1 MSGAAPPTALRDE
14 AAKASAGGRCTDP
27 RSVCRAGFAF
37 TGAPV
42 SLPAAACRIACM
54 PDQTI
59 SVRVPT
65 TSANLGPGF
74 DSLGVALD
82 WTALLTVERL
92 DTPAPEPFDPVGR
105 MTAQAV
111 IAFFEE
117 AGERLAGLRVTYK
130 GDMPVGRGL
139 GMSAA
144 ARAAGVVAAN
154 ALLGSRLSLEALLPL
169 AVRLEGHGDNII
181 PALLGGL
188 QVVVDDDGVPIHM
201 PVAVPDD
208 LRLALLI
215 PEFDMPTN
223 ESRKRLP
230 ESLTRNQS
238 VHNIGRAALIVAA
251 ITGHRYDLLG
261 VATQD
266 ILHQPARSTLFPAM
280 YPIFEAARAAG
291 AHGVYL
297 SGGGSTIAA
306 FVSDHDDAVT
316 DAMREAAAAHGLQAQ
331 TRVVAMTS
339 TGAEVVSA

>member
-1 MSGAAPPTALRDE
+1 MADR
-14 AAKASAGGRCTDP
+14 
-27 RSVCRAGFAF
+27 
-37 TGAPV
+37 
-42 SLPAAACRIACM
+42 
-54 PDQTI
+54 TI

-82 WTALLTVERL
+82 WTALFTVQMQDHGTPEPADPVERM
-92 DTPAPEPFDPVGR
+92 A
-105 MTAQAV
+105 AQAV
-111 IAFFEE
+111 AAFFEA
-117 AGERLAGLRVTYK
+117 AGEPRVGIRVACV

-154 ALLGSRLSLEALLPL
+154 ALLGNRLTVEELLPI

-188 QVVVDDDGVPIHM
+188 QVVVDDDGVPVHM
-201 PVAVPDD
+201 PLAVPDD

-230 ESLTRNQS
+230 KSLTRNQS

-251 ITGHRYDLLG
+251 ITGHRYDLLR

-280 YPIFEAARAAG
+280 YPIFDAARAAG

-306 FVSDHDDAVT
+306 FVSGRDEAVLG
-316 DAMREAAAAHGLQAQ
+316 AMREVAAAHGLNVQ
-331 TRVVAMTS
+331 TRITGMSAR
-339 TGAEVVSA
+339 GAELVEA

>member
-1 MSGAAPPTALRDE
+1 
-14 AAKASAGGRCTDP
+14 
-27 RSVCRAGFAF
+27 
-37 TGAPV
+37 
-42 SLPAAACRIACM
+42 M
-54 PDQTI
+54 PDRTV

-82 WTALLTVERL
+82 WTALLTVTRT
-92 DTPAPEPFDPVGR
+92 DTPTAEPFDPVER

-117 AGERLAGLRVTYK
+117 AGEPLTGVRVGFQ

-154 ALLGSRLSLEALLPL
+154 ALLGGRLSMEELLPL

-181 PALLGGL
+181 PALLGGM
-188 QVVVDDDGVPIHM
+188 QVVVEDEGVQHHAA
-201 PVAVPDD
+201 VAIPDD

-230 ESLTRNQS
+230 ETLTRNQA

-251 ITGHRYDLLG
+251 IAGHRYDLLN
-261 VATQD
+261 VATED

-280 YPIFEAARAAG
+280 YPIFDAARAAG

-306 FVSDHDDAVT
+306 FVTEHGDAVT
-316 DAMREAAAAHGLQAQ
+316 GAMRQAAAAHGLQAQ
-331 TRVVAMTS
+331 TRVVGFSARGT
-339 TGAEVVSA
+339 EVVEA

>member
-1 MSGAAPPTALRDE
+1 
-14 AAKASAGGRCTDP
+14 
-27 RSVCRAGFAF
+27 
-37 TGAPV
+37 
-42 SLPAAACRIACM
+42 M
-54 PDQTI
+54 PDRTI

-82 WTALLTVERL
+82 WNALLTVTQT
-92 DTPAPEPFDPVGR
+92 DTPTSEPFDPVER

-111 IAFFEE
+111 VAFFEE
-117 AGERLAGLRVTYK
+117 AGEPLAGVQVRFQ

-154 ALLGSRLSLEALLPL
+154 ALLGNRLSMEEMLPI

-181 PALLGGL
+181 PALLGGM
-188 QVVVDDDGVPIHM
+188 QVVVENEGTQVHSA
-201 PVAVPDD
+201 VAIPDD

-215 PEFDMPTN
+215 PDFDMPTN

-230 ESLTRNQS
+230 ESLTRNQA

-251 ITGHRYDLLG
+251 IAGHRYELLR
-261 VATQD
+261 VATED

-280 YPIFEAARAAG
+280 YPIFDAARAAG

-306 FVSDHDDAVT
+306 FVTDNGDEVT
-316 DAMREAAAAHGLQAQ
+316 GAMRQVAAAHGLQAQ
-331 TRVVAMTS
+331 TRVVGFS
-339 TGAEVVSA
+339 TGGTEVVDA

>member
-1 MSGAAPPTALRDE
+1 
-14 AAKASAGGRCTDP
+14 
-27 RSVCRAGFAF
+27 
-37 TGAPV
+37 
-42 SLPAAACRIACM
+42 M
-54 PDQTI
+54 PDRTVR
-59 SVRVPT
+59 VRVPT

-82 WTALLTVERL
+82 WTALLTVTQT
-92 DTPAPEPFDPVGR
+92 DTPTPEPFDPVER

-111 IAFFEE
+111 IAFFAE
-117 AGERLAGLRVTYK
+117 AGEPLKGVQVGFQ

-154 ALLGSRLSLEALLPL
+154 ALLGDLLSMEELLPI

-188 QVVVDDDGVPIHM
+188 QVVVEDEGTQVHTAVPI
-201 PVAVPDD
+201 PDD

-230 ESLTRNQS
+230 ESLTRNQA
-238 VHNIGRAALIVAA
+238 VHNIGRAALMVAA
-251 ITGHRYDLLG
+251 IAGHRYDLLR
-261 VATQD
+261 VATED

-306 FVSDHDDAVT
+306 FVTEHGDAVT
-316 DAMREAAAAHGLQAQ
+316 GAMRQAAAAHGLQAQ
-331 TRVVAMTS
+331 TRVVGFS
-339 TGAEVVSA
+339 TRGTEVVEA

>member
-1 MSGAAPPTALRDE
+1 
-14 AAKASAGGRCTDP
+14 
-27 RSVCRAGFAF
+27 
-37 TGAPV
+37 
-42 SLPAAACRIACM
+42 M
-54 PDQTI
+54 PDRTI

-82 WTALLTVERL
+82 WTALVTVEVQ
-92 DTPAPEPFDPVGR
+92 DHAAPEPVDPIER

-111 IAFFEE
+111 AAFFDA
-117 AGERLAGLRVTYK
+117 AGEPHAGIRVACV

-154 ALLGSRLSLEALLPL
+154 ALLGNRLSMEELLPL

-181 PALLGGL
+181 PALLGGM
-188 QVVVDDDGVPIHM
+188 QVVVENEGTQYHT
-201 PVAVPDD
+201 AVTIPDD

-230 ESLTRNQS
+230 ETLTRNQA

-251 ITGHRYDLLG
+251 IAGHRYDLLNI
-261 VATQD
+261 ATED

-306 FVSDHDDAVT
+306 FVTDHDDAVT
-316 DAMREAAAAHGLQAQ
+316 GAMRQAAAAHGLQAQ
-331 TRVVAMTS
+331 TRVVGFSQRGT
-339 TGAEVVSA
+339 EVVEA

>member
-1 MSGAAPPTALRDE
+1 
-14 AAKASAGGRCTDP
+14 
-27 RSVCRAGFAF
+27 
-37 TGAPV
+37 
-42 SLPAAACRIACM
+42 M
-54 PDQTI
+54 PEQTI

-82 WTALLTVERL
+82 WTALFTIQIQ
-92 DTPAPEPFDPVGR
+92 DHAAPEPVDPVER
-105 MTAQAV
+105 MAAQAV
-111 IAFFEE
+111 SEFFGM
-117 AGERLAGLRVTYK
+117 AGQPRPGVRVSCV

-144 ARAAGVVAAN
+144 ARAAGLIAAN
-154 ALLGSRLSLEALLPL
+154 TLLGNRLSMDELLPI

-188 QVVVDDDGVPIHM
+188 QVVVEDEGAPVHM

-223 ESRKRLP
+223 ESRQRLP
-230 ESLTRNQS
+230 DSLTRNQA
-238 VHNIGRAALIVAA
+238 VHNIGRAALMVAA
-251 ITGHRYDLLG
+251 ITGHRYDLLR
-261 VATQD
+261 VAAED

-280 YPIFEAARAAG
+280 YPIFHAALTAG
-291 AHGVYL
+291 AHGAYL

-316 DAMREAAAAHGLQAQ
+316 GAMREAAAAHGLNVQ
-331 TRVVAMTS
+331 TRVVAMS
-339 TGAEVVSA
+339 TRGTEIVQR

>member
-1 MSGAAPPTALRDE
+1 MSDQ
-14 AAKASAGGRCTDP
+14 
-27 RSVCRAGFAF
+27 SV
-37 TGAPV
+37 
-42 SLPAAACRIACM
+42 
-54 PDQTI
+54 

-82 WTALLTVERL
+82 WTANLTVTL
-92 DTPAPEPFDPVGR
+92 TGTPTEASDPVER

-111 IAFFEE
+111 TAFFAE
-117 AGERLAGLRVTYK
+117 AGESLAGVTVRFE
-130 GDMPVGRGL
+130 GEMPVGRGL

-144 ARAAGVVAAN
+144 ARAGGVVAAN
-154 ALLGSRLSLEALLPL
+154 ALLGGRLSMEQMLPL

-181 PALLGGL
+181 PALLGGM
-188 QVVVDDDGVPIHM
+188 QVVVEDEGT
-201 PVAVPDD
+201 PVHAAVAIPDD

-215 PEFDMPTN
+215 PDFDMPTN

-230 ESLTRNQS
+230 ESLTRGEA

-251 ITGHRYDLLG
+251 IAGHRYDLLR
-261 VATQD
+261 VATED

-306 FVSDHDDAVT
+306 FVTGRGDEVAG
-316 DAMREAAAAHGLQAQ
+316 AMRQAAAAHGLNAQ
-331 TRVVAMTS
+331 TRVAGFS
-339 TGAEVVSA
+339 TRGTEVVEG

>member
-1 MSGAAPPTALRDE
+1 
-14 AAKASAGGRCTDP
+14 
-27 RSVCRAGFAF
+27 
-37 TGAPV
+37 
-42 SLPAAACRIACM
+42 M
-54 PDQTI
+54 PDRTVR
-59 SVRVPT
+59 VRVPT

-82 WTALLTVERL
+82 WTALFTVEVQ
-92 DTPAPEPFDPVGR
+92 DHAAPEPVDPIER
-105 MTAQAV
+105 MAAQAV
-111 IAFFEE
+111 AAFFQA
-117 AGERLAGLRVTYK
+117 AGEPVAGVRVSCV

-154 ALLGSRLSLEALLPL
+154 ALLGNRLTMEELLPI
-169 AVRLEGHGDNII
+169 AVKLEGHGDNVI

-188 QVVVDDDGVPIHM
+188 QVVVEDEGTQVHTAVPI
-201 PVAVPDD
+201 PDD

-230 ESLTRNQS
+230 ESLTRNQA
-238 VHNIGRAALIVAA
+238 VHNIGRAALMVAA
-251 ITGHRYDLLG
+251 IAGHRYDLLR
-261 VATQD
+261 VATED

-306 FVSDHDDAVT
+306 FVTGNEDGIT
-316 DAMREAAAAHGLQAQ
+316 GAMRQAAASHGLQAQ
-331 TRVVAMTS
+331 TRVVGFS
-339 TGAEVVSA
+339 TRGTEVVEA

>member
-1 MSGAAPPTALRDE
+1 MSV
-14 AAKASAGGRCTDP
+14 
-27 RSVCRAGFAF
+27 RSV
-37 TGAPV
+37 
-42 SLPAAACRIACM
+42 
-54 PDQTI
+54 

-82 WTALLTVERL
+82 WTAKLTVTL
-92 DTPAPEPFDPVGR
+92 ADTAAAEPFDPVER

-111 IAFFEE
+111 VAFFAQ
-117 AGERLAGLRVTYK
+117 AGEPLTGVTVRFE

-144 ARAAGVVAAN
+144 ARAGGVVAAN
-154 ALLGSRLSLEALLPL
+154 ALLGGRLSMEELLPL

-181 PALLGGL
+181 PALLGGM
-188 QVVVDDDGVPIHM
+188 QVVVEEEGT
-201 PVAVPDD
+201 PVHAAVAIPDD

-215 PEFDMPTN
+215 PDFDMPTN

-230 ESLTRNQS
+230 ESLTRNQA

-251 ITGHRYDLLG
+251 IAGHRYDRLR
-261 VATQD
+261 VATED

-306 FVSDHDDAVT
+306 FVTDRGDEVT
-316 DAMREAAAAHGLQAQ
+316 GAMRQAAAAHGLNAQ
-331 TRVVAMTS
+331 TRVVGFSARGT
-339 TGAEVVSA
+339 EVVEG